1 MDLMENLIDL
11 IIIAIEEKFVIPFLV
26 DYHLNS
32 DQKITLYFIHFNFQL
47 FQIIIDYQNL
57 NLTLKYF
64 QQIIYF
70 KVIT

>member
-1 MDLMENLIDL
+1 MDLMENLNDL
-11 IIIAIEEKFVIPFLV
+11 IIAIEEKFVIPFLV

-57 NLTLKYF
+57 NCLTLKYF